1 MYLEKLASGPWLPTF
16 LKRHRWLHFITSS
29 ISVCVQSCPTLCH
42 PMDYRLLCPW
52 YFSGKNTRVGCHFL
66 CQRISPAQELN
77 PCLLHL
83 LHLQADFFYHLASR
97 FFTIIACWEDPFF
110 DHSKSKVKIRRQL
123 KWSSTYWKTI
133 TGKLGCYARQEY
145 LSSKNKVISYLNKIW
160 GSFPPT
166 GIHWKKCRRVERQKE
181 RPSV

>member
-1 MYLEKLASGPWLPTF
+1 MFSRVQLFATPWTIGSSVHGISQARIQEWVAIFYARGFPRPRNWTHVSCTSCICRQIFLP
-16 LKRHRWLHFITSS
+16 L
-29 ISVCVQSCPTLCH
+29 
-42 PMDYRLLCPW
+42 
-52 YFSGKNTRVGCHFL
+52 
-66 CQRISPAQELN
+66 
-77 PCLLHL
+77 
-83 LHLQADFFYHLASR
+83 SR

-110 DHSKSKVKIRRQL
+110 DLSKSKVKIRRQL

>member
-1 MYLEKLASGPWLPTF
+1 MVFLRQEYKSGLPSSMPEDFPSPGIEPMSLAP
-16 LKRHRWLHFITSS
+16 
-29 ISVCVQSCPTLCH
+29 
-42 PMDYRLLCPW
+42 
-52 YFSGKNTRVGCHFL
+52 
-66 CQRISPAQELN
+66 PAF
-77 PCLLHL
+77 
-83 LHLQADFFYHLASR
+83 AGRFFYHLASR

-166 GIHWKKCRRVERQKE
+166 GIHWKKRRRRDPQCKRVRCKKE
-181 RPSV
+181 EEKVLRVNWESCFSVLYWMS